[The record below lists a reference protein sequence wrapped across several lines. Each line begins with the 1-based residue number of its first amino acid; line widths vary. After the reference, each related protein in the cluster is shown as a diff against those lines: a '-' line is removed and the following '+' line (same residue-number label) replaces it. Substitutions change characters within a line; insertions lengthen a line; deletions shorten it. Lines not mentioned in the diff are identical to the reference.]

1 MTCGDHIATVMP
13 CTFLLT
19 LSQGRRAG
27 RSMGREKTRSSA
39 SRRRRNICS
48 ARPFRLPSNVRTK
61 AWYGYKIM
69 LHSWFMKQPHDVTF
83 RIIRSHRKWLGL
95 GSTFKVLCKLAN
107 ILLTCLRNSIQIQS
121 KPTKRRMV
129 MKDKSL
135 QGCSRR
141 WVPGCVKM
149 RWKRCVLLPAVGK
162 RTPTFVTQSLPVSAE
177 SGNTQIWHVSVKV
190 QLYIIHFSSASSVA
204 ALAKSSRLKGFIIVV
219 VRRFESPYFP
229 PPQIE
234 PIKCHIDANLLHFH
248 LFLG

>member
-1 MTCGDHIATVMP
+1 MTCGYHIATVRP

-19 LSQGRRAG
+19 LSQGRIDGKGENAVIRVTPPP
-27 RSMGREKTRSSA
+27 KHLF
-39 SRRRRNICS
+39 
-48 ARPFRLPSNVRTK
+48 RPNVRTK

-135 QGCSRR
+135 QGCSIR

-149 RWKRCVLLPAVGK
+149 RLKIA
-162 RTPTFVTQSLPVSAE
+162 
-177 SGNTQIWHVSVKV
+177 
-190 QLYIIHFSSASSVA
+190 FSC
-204 ALAKSSRLKGFIIVV
+204 L
-219 VRRFESPYFP
+219 
-229 PPQIE
+229 Q
-234 PIKCHIDANLLHFH
+234 
-248 LFLG
+248 